1 MKKDLGV
8 LPAIYPM
15 PVLMIASYDEN
26 GAVDVMNAAWG
37 TVCDMDKI
45 ALCIGG
51 HQTNRNIE
59 KTKAFTVA
67 LADAA
72 HVAEADFFGIASAGK
87 MADKFARTGMT
98 AIKSSRVNAPIV
110 EEFPVTMEC
119 ELLEEVRTDSLHM
132 VVGKI
137 VNVVADE
144 AVLDEKGNVDV
155 SKLNAISFDQFGRD
169 YYATG
174 ERVAG
179 AWNAGKDLMK
189 K

>member
-26 GAVDVMNAAWG
+26 GTVDVMNAAWG

-98 AIKSSRVNAPIV
+98 AIKSDRVNAPIG
-110 EEFPVTMEC
+110 EDFPVTM
-119 ELLEEVRTDSLHM
+119 LLEEVRTDNLHM

-155 SKLNAISFDQFGRD
+155 SKLNAISFDQFGRG

-179 AWNAGKDLMK
+179 AWKAGKDLMK